1 MDRPMDYL
9 IEIEDE
15 PLGLAMA
22 EEEGVVFHAF
32 HPAVQ
37 QLHGRAYSDAGE
49 ARRAALNAFRA
60 AA

>member
-37 QLHGRAYSDAGE
+37 QLHGRAYPDAGE
-49 ARRAALNAFRA
+49 AQRAALNAFRA